1 MRRFLNPFVFIFT
14 AVILGCYLY
23 AAHQLTSHFLA
34 QMLLALPF
42 LAVWLVPII
51 VWSGDREE
59 SGEGTHIFQICAYL
73 SMGWLNFLFVALI
86 PLNLISLGLAFT
98 GQKDLSLRLDS
109 YTPPLTFGL
118 SLLALGIGFWR
129 ATRGPSL
136 REVRIEMETLP
147 AALKNLRIVQI
158 SDLHVGPTIHKKY
171 VEKVVAQSNAL
182 NADLIV
188 LTGDIVDGSVRDL
201 REHTGALANL
211 KAKLGVYLI
220 LGNHDYYSGAEA
232 WVEEF
237 KALGLRVLLNGH
249 DRLKKGDTE
258 FMLAGVLDPAVKAF
272 SKTLKPDPFLARG
285 NVQAS
290 EPLFRILLAHNPKLA
305 QEAARAGFHLQVSG
319 HTHAGQFI
327 PWTWITKMI
336 HDPHYAGLSREGP
349 MWVYVSA
356 GTGSWGPPIRLGTS
370 PELTLLT
377 LDNKLSGFSQT

>member
-14 AVILGCYLY
+14 FIIIACYSY
-23 AAHQLTSHFLA
+23 AAHQLTNNLFA
-34 QMLLALPF
+34 QILLALPF
-42 LAVWLVPII
+42 IAVWLVPII
-51 VWSGDREE
+51 VWSGDRAE

-73 SMGWLNFLFVALI
+73 SMGWLNFLFFALI
-86 PLNLISLGLAFT
+86 PLNLLSLGLGLS
-98 GQKDLSLRLDS
+98 GQKDLALRVDV
-109 YTPPLTFGL
+109 YTPPLTYAL
-118 SLLALGIGFWR
+118 SILALGIGFWR

-136 REVRIEMETLP
+136 REVRIDLETLP
-147 AALKNLRIVQI
+147 LALNNLRIVQI

-182 NADLIV
+182 EADLIV
-188 LTGDIVDGSVRDL
+188 LTGDIVDGSIRDL
-201 REHTGALANL
+201 KEHTAALANL

-220 LGNHDYYSGAEA
+220 LGNHDYYSGADA

-237 KALGLRVLLNGH
+237 RALGIKVLLNSH
-249 DRLKKGDTE
+249 VRLEHAGLE

-272 SKTLKPDPFLARG
+272 SKELKPDPALARG
-285 NVQAS
+285 DLAS
-290 EPLFRILLAHNPKLA
+290 SESLFRILLAHNPKLA

-336 HDPHYAGLSREGP
+336 HAPHYAGLSQEGP

-356 GTGSWGPPIRLGTS
+356 GTGSWGPPLRLGTS
-370 PELTLLT
+370 PELTLLS
-377 LDNKLSGFSQT
+377 LHNRLA